1 MFYWHVKAWDL
12 WKDGQSM
19 ELMDPTVA
27 TSGSMSELTL
37 CVQVGLLCIQE
48 SAEEWLTMS
57 DVVSILSNER
67 TQFYLLKSSQTFIL

>member
-19 ELMDPTVA
+19 ELMD
-27 TSGSMSELTL
+27 TSGLMSELTL